1 MTWLLAA
8 KDASTAIPA
17 WVPIAT
23 PFIAAAA
30 ALIVLWVNGYRAD
43 RARRRALYAE
53 ALRPLNEYREY
64 PYAVRRRRHDAPSE
78 ERARIQA
85 ALQEVQ
91 ERITHHE
98 DLLRLERGG
107 HLYAPYRALV
117 RRTRIVAGRTVN
129 EQWST
134 PPITDDKQMNLG
146 QPFDVSK
153 IDPYKDAF
161 LDAVDEDLKWWRLF
175 RWSANEPPGED
186 GPVVHPSGD
195 LPDQTTETR
204 PQGTPSGAG

>member
-30 ALIVLWVNGYRAD
+30 AIIVLWVNGYRAD

-53 ALRPLNEYREY
+53 ALRPLNEYREC
-64 PYAVRRRRHDAPSE
+64 PSAVRRRRHDAPSK

-107 HLYAPYRALV
+107 HLYVPYRALV
-117 RRTRIVAGRTVN
+117 RQTRIIAGRTIN
-129 EQWST
+129 EQWSA
-134 PPITDDKQMNLG
+134 PSITDDTEMNLG
-146 QPFDVSK
+146 QPFDFSN

-161 LDAVDEDLKWWRLF
+161 LHAVDKDLKWWRLW
-175 RWSANEPPGED
+175 RGPTKQAPGEGGPVLHPPGR
-186 GPVVHPSGD
+186 PSEERVD
-195 LPDQTTETR
+195 AP
-204 PQGTPSGAG
+204 P